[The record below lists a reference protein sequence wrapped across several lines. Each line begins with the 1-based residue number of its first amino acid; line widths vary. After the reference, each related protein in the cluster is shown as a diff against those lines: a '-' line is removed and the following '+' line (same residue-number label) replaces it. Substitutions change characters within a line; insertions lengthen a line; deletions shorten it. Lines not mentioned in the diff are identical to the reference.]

1 MPNIQQLVD
10 DLKAIGL
17 VKEASKLMAEHNK
30 EETNKKEQREFKE
43 QMVLPCRT
51 TEDINRANNLLDVG
65 GEDLPEDVKVRLN
78 ILSQPQK
85 PNIYVEQR
93 NWFGAEYKEEYK
105 RKVNSVKTTTWLEKL
120 EHMC

>member
-1 MPNIQQLVD
+1 MPNIQKLVD

-30 EETNKKEQREFKE
+30 EETNKREQKEFKE
-43 QMVLPCRT
+43 QMALPCRT

-65 GEDLPEDVKVRLN
+65 GEDLPEDVKVKLN

-85 PNIYVEQR
+85 PNIYVETR
-93 NWFGAEYKEEYK
+93 NWFGAEYKKEYK
-105 RKVNSVKTTTWLEKL
+105 KKVDSVKTTTWLEKL
-120 EHMC
+120 EHIC